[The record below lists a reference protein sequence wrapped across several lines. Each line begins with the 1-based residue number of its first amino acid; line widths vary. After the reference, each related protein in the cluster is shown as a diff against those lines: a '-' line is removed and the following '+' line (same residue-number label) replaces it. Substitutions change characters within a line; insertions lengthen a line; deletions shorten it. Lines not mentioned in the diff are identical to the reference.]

1 MKKIIGL
8 GVVVL
13 ILVGLGC
20 STLSPK
26 TTLTTGNQ
34 GLLQGRWEGGLTFA
48 QGQMCNMVLEI
59 TNNAAPFKGNIT
71 LSNLSQA
78 GGRFPGNFADATTY
92 AGPFENGMLTDK
104 GDFII
109 SGQAGNFGEFQLL
122 GQDKLSGWF
131 YLWGTRGTIS
141 LTKK

>member
-8 GVVVL
+8 GVLVL
-13 ILVGLGC
+13 ILAGAGC
-20 STLSPK
+20 ATLPPK
-26 TTLTTGNQ
+26 TMLTKANQ
-34 GLLQGRWEGGLTFA
+34 SILQGKWEGGLTFA

-59 TNNAAPFKGNIT
+59 ANNAAPFKGNIT